1 MTTIQ
6 AIEQPEADAATRDE
20 KPVEPVN
27 VNATSDSVMLAAGGT
42 GGHLFPALALA
53 QELKRRG
60 IAVDL
65 ITDMRGDRYGSNFP
79 ARTIF
84 QVPSATL
91 NGRSPVAAAKTGATL
106 ARGVA
111 KARQI
116 LGDVNPKAMIGFGGY
131 PSLPPMLAARLRGI
145 PTAIHEQNA
154 VLGRANRFLSRRVN
168 AIATSFQGVKGID
181 VGTAAKVRFTG
192 NPVRDI
198 VLEWAREPY
207 TSPEAS
213 GPYQILIFGGSQGAR
228 FFSDILPQTFATY
241 SPEARS
247 ALRIVQQAREEDVAR
262 VEQMYKAAGIHAY
275 VQSFF
280 PNLPEAMAQ
289 SHLVIGRAGA
299 STIAELTVMGRPS
312 ILVPLP
318 NAIDNDQLINARRLA
333 DAGGAICLEQKDI
346 TVESLAMA
354 IGQLLEAPEKLAV
367 MAAAARNAGRPNSV
381 VLLANLV
388 EELMGRW
395 TPATV

>member
-1 MTTIQ
+1 MTIDENMASPPTTIS
-6 AIEQPEADAATRDE
+6 A
-20 KPVEPVN
+20 PVS
-27 VNATSDSVMLAAGGT
+27 TDSVMLAAGGT

-60 IAVDL
+60 IPVDL

-84 QVPSATL
+84 QVPSATI
-91 NGRSPVAAAKTGATL
+91 NGRSPVAAANTGLTL
-106 ARGVA
+106 AKGVA
-111 KARQI
+111 KARQV
-116 LGDVNPKAMIGFGGY
+116 LADVNPKAVIGFGGY
-131 PSLPPMLAARLRGI
+131 PSLPPMLAARMRGI

-154 VLGRANRFLSRRVN
+154 VLGRANRFLSRRVT

-198 VLEWAREPY
+198 VLEWSREAYKAP
-207 TSPEAS
+207 SES
-213 GPYQILIFGGSQGAR
+213 GPFQILVFGGSQGAR
-228 FFSDILPQTFATY
+228 FFSDMVPAVLATY
-241 SPEARS
+241 SPQARA
-247 ALRIVQQAREEDVAR
+247 ALRIVQQARQEDVAR
-262 VEQMYKAAGIHAY
+262 VEQAYAQAGIHAY
-275 VQSFF
+275 VQAFF
-280 PNLPEAMAQ
+280 PNLPEAMSEA
-289 SHLVIGRAGA
+289 HLVIGRAGA

-318 NAIDNDQLINARRLA
+318 NAIDNDQLTNARRLA
-333 DAGGAICLEQKDI
+333 DVGAAVCLEQKDI
-346 TVESLAMA
+346 TGERLAMA
-354 IGQLLEAPEKLAV
+354 IGQLLEAPDKLAA
-367 MAAAARNAGRPNSV
+367 MADAARGAGRPNAV

-395 TPATV
+395 TPAEV

>member
-1 MTTIQ
+1 MT
-6 AIEQPEADAATRDE
+6 R
-20 KPVEPVN
+20 VSRHFV
-27 VNATSDSVMLAAGGT
+27 LAAGGT

-79 ARTIF
+79 ARNVY
-84 QVPSATL
+84 QVPSATI
-91 NGRSPVAAAKTGATL
+91 NGRSPVAAANTGLTL
-106 ARGVA
+106 AKGVA

-116 LGDVNPKAMIGFGGY
+116 LGDVNPKAVIGFGGY
-131 PSLPPMLAARLRGI
+131 PSLPPMLAARMRGI

-154 VLGRANRFLSRRVN
+154 VLGRANRFLCRRVN

-181 VGTAAKVRFTG
+181 VGTATKVRFTG

-198 VLEWAREPY
+198 VLEWAREDY
-207 TSPEAS
+207 TPPNAS
-213 GPYQILIFGGSQGAR
+213 GPFQILIFGGSQGAR
-228 FFSDILPQTFATY
+228 FFSDTLPQVLATY
-241 SPEARS
+241 SPDARA

-262 VEQMYKAAGIHAY
+262 VEAAYNAAGIHAY

-280 PNLPEAMAQ
+280 SNLPEAMAQ
-289 SHLVIGRAGA
+289 AHLVIGRAGA
-299 STIAELTVMGRPS
+299 STVAELTVMGRPA

-318 NAIDNDQLINARRLA
+318 NAIDNDQLNNARRLA
-333 DAGGAICLEQKDI
+333 DTGGAVCLEQKNI
-346 TVESLAMA
+346 TIDRLATE
-354 IGQLLEAPEKLAV
+354 IGNLLEAPDKLAT
-367 MAAAARNAGRPNSV
+367 MAAAARGQGRPNAV

>member
-1 MTTIQ
+1 MTI
-6 AIEQPEADAATRDE
+6 DE
-20 KPVEPVN
+20 NMASPPTTVSAPVS
-27 VNATSDSVMLAAGGT
+27 TDSVMLAAGGT

-60 IAVDL
+60 IPVDL

-84 QVPSATL
+84 QVPSATI
-91 NGRSPVAAAKTGATL
+91 NGRSPVAAANTGLTL
-106 ARGVA
+106 AKGVA

-116 LGDVNPKAMIGFGGY
+116 LSDVNPKAVIGFGGY
-131 PSLPPMLAARLRGI
+131 PSLPPMLAARMRGI

-154 VLGRANRFLSRRVN
+154 VLGRANRFLSRRVT

-181 VGTAAKVRFTG
+181 VGTASKVRFTG

-198 VLEWAREPY
+198 VLEWSREAYKAP
-207 TSPEAS
+207 SES
-213 GPYQILIFGGSQGAR
+213 GPFQILVFGGSQGAR
-228 FFSDILPQTFATY
+228 FFSDMVPAVLATY
-241 SPEARS
+241 SPQARA
-247 ALRIVQQAREEDVAR
+247 ALRIVQQARQEDVAR
-262 VEQMYKAAGIHAY
+262 VEQAYAQAGIHAY
-275 VQSFF
+275 VQAFF
-280 PNLPEAMAQ
+280 SNLPEAMSEA
-289 SHLVIGRAGA
+289 HLVIGRAGA

-318 NAIDNDQLINARRLA
+318 NAIDNDQLTNARRLA
-333 DAGGAICLEQKDI
+333 DVGAAVCLEQKDI
-346 TVESLAMA
+346 TGERLAMA
-354 IGQLLEAPEKLAV
+354 IGQLLEAPDKLAA
-367 MAAAARNAGRPNSV
+367 MADAARGAGRPNAV

-395 TPATV
+395 TPAEV